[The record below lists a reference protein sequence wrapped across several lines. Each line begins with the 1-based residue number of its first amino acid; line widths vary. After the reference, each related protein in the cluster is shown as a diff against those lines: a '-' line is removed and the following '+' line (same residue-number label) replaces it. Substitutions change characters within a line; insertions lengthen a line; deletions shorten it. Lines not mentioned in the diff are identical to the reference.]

1 MAKFFQ
7 NDHVVREHMRKVFGF
22 SFPELEKLETTP
34 ILVTNRIYSTERDIY
49 ELEWVWLTDNLMV
62 TYKGDGK
69 YTVQPRSSFTKIELA
84 TPGMKGFIS
93 HQIVEVTGYSHIVFN
108 TEPKD
113 GVCKISATY

>member
-7 NDHVVREHMRKVFGF
+7 NDHVVREHMRKVLDF
-22 SFPELEKLETTP
+22 SFPELRELETTP

-49 ELEWVWLTDNLMV
+49 ELEWVWLTDNIMV

-108 TEPKD
+108 VKPDD
-113 GVCKISATY
+113 GVCQISATH